1 MIKTRNDL
9 KEYLIA
15 DGKNY
20 WHLHVGCIK
29 RWYTHLFTDPMTD
42 QTKIWSYIYN
52 LRHLEYHINN
62 KGLYHTLAKVYYS
75 WRLRSLSY
83 KTGFQISPNTCG
95 KGLTIWHWG
104 TILINGR
111 VRIGENCTLRPMV
124 LIGHRSAGEE
134 TINIGNN
141 VTISSGVSIIGP
153 LTIGNNVIIAPNA
166 AVASDVPSNSLVGG
180 VPAKVIKKY
189 KEI

>member
-1 MIKTRNDL
+1 MIKTRKDL
-9 KEYLIA
+9 KEYLEA
-15 DGKNY
+15 DSKNY
-20 WHLHVGCIK
+20 WHLHQGCLK

-42 QTKIWSYIYN
+42 QSKIWGYIYN

-62 KGLYHTLAKVYYS
+62 SGGYHTLAKLYYS

-104 TILINGR
+104 TIIVNGR
-111 VRIGENCTLRPMV
+111 ARIGENCTLRPMV
-124 LIGHRSAGEE
+124 LIGHRSEDENAPV
-134 TINIGNN
+134 IGDN

-153 LTIGNNVIIAPNA
+153 ITIGDNVIIAPNA
-166 AVASDVPSNSLVGG
+166 AVVSDVLNNCVVGG
-180 VPAKVIKKY
+180 IPAKVIKKL
-189 KEI
+189 

>member
-1 MIKTRNDL
+1 MIKTRKDL
-9 KEYLIA
+9 KEYLEA
-15 DGKNY
+15 DSKNY
-20 WHLHVGCIK
+20 WHLHQGCLK

-42 QTKIWSYIYN
+42 QTKIWAYIYN

-62 KGLYHTLAKVYYS
+62 KGLYHTIAKIYYS

-104 TILINGR
+104 TVLINGR

-124 LIGHRSAGEE
+124 LIGQRSAGEE
-134 TINIGNN
+134 TVNIGNS

-153 LTIGNNVIIAPNA
+153 LTIGDNVIIAPNA

-180 VPAKVIKKY
+180 VPAKVIKK
-189 KEI
+189 I